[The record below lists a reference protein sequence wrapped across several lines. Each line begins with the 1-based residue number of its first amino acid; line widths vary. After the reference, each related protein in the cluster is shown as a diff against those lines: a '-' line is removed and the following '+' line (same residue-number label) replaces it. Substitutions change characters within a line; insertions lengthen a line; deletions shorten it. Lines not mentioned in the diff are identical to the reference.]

1 VRGCVSVVA
10 RFRLGLAPDV
20 GHVAG
25 LPGITP
31 LELHGDLFTARV
43 ADPEAALAALQAAGF
58 PDALLLPING

>member
-1 VRGCVSVVA
+1 MRAAVPVA
-10 RFRLGLAPDV
+10 RFRLGHAPDV

-43 ADPEAALAALQAAGF
+43 ADPESALAELRSAGF
-58 PDALLLPING
+58 PQARLDCS